1 MFTPEIL
8 NTLTPNGMPPHKLQL
23 KVGMIIMLLRNLNT
37 REGCCNGT
45 RLRIHRLQRNVIDA
59 SIIGGKYDGNR
70 VFIPRILMTPTS
82 STLPFTLT
90 RRQFPIRPCF
100 AMTINKSQGQ
110 TLDHVGI
117 SLEAEVFTHGQ
128 LYVALSR
135 VRDRSKLWVFAP
147 QREGCTLGTTAN
159 SVYQPAL
166 L

>member
-1 MFTPEIL
+1 LPRSI
-8 NTLTPNGMPPHKLQL
+8 
-23 KVGMIIMLLRNLNT
+23 LLRNLT
-37 REGCCNGT
+37 RGGKGVAKA

-59 SIIGGKYDGNR
+59 LIIGGKYGDNR
-70 VFIPRILMTPTS
+70 VFIPRILMTPTN

-110 TLDHVGI
+110 TLDHDGI

-128 LYVALSR
+128 LHAALSR